1 MEERLIAVTIL
12 EERGLTLWGFLQCIG
27 DSNNG
32 NFLGLMELL
41 SHWNPILKEHM
52 LKVEGLQKKGK
63 RLQVHYLS
71 NEFQNE
77 SIAKCFDLVKQH
89 ILGEKHSAK

>member
-1 MEERLIAVTIL
+1 
-12 EERGLTLWGFLQCIG
+12 
-27 DSNNG
+27 
-32 NFLGLMELL
+32 
-41 SHWNPILKEHM
+41 M

-63 RLQVHYLS
+63 QLQVHYLS